1 VLAIRGTVV
10 NGECTT
16 DFKGE
21 SELLLSK
28 QYNNCKVKFMN
39 DVQGMAFG
47 VCFRKDETQFVRIEN
62 NTSYKS
68 IDIPKS
74 KNVPKILLTMG
85 TGTGLSIIYPYKNEQ
100 QPLILPAECWA
111 SYLSPDV

>member
-1 VLAIRGTVV
+1 M

-21 SELLLSK
+21 SEGLLSR
-28 QYNNCKVKFMN
+28 QYSNCKVKFMN

-47 VCFRKDETQFVRIEN
+47 VSFRKDEEQFVRIEN
-62 NTSYKS
+62 PLYKPVE
-68 IDIPKS
+68 IQKS
-74 KNVPKILLTMG
+74 NNVPKILLTMG
-85 TGTGLSIIYPYKNEQ
+85 TGTGLSIIYPYKNEP

-111 SYLSPDV
+111 SNLSPYV